1 MSISLDTAP
10 AFLDEL
16 APPESQARMI
26 MRRFA
31 RHRLAVLGLTTL
43 ILLAIAVYLGPVLSP
58 YAFDGNDLA
67 NASMWQPTLAH
78 WLGTDELGR
87 DVLTRLLYAGR
98 ISLSVGLTVA
108 FLSVLV
114 GTLVGAF
121 AAYFGSWVDMIAM
134 RAVDVIQSVPLL
146 MLLMVLVAFLG
157 HDLRIIILVIA
168 LTSWTGVARLVRGE
182 ILALKGQEFIEA
194 AHAVGV
200 GPWGQIFR
208 HLIPNALAPVFVSAT
223 LGVADAIT
231 LESALSFLGVGI
243 QPPTPS
249 WGNLLTD
256 AQQYL
261 IMTPWLAIYP
271 GLLIF
276 LTVASI
282 NFVGDGLRDALDP
295 KLKQ

>member
-1 MSISLDTAP
+1 MAVATEASS
-10 AFLDEL
+10 FEL
-16 APPESQARMI
+16 APAESRFRMVA
-26 MRRFA
+26 RRFM
-31 RHRLAVLGLTTL
+31 RHRLAMAGLITL
-43 ILLAIAVYLGPVLSP
+43 LLLAIAVYIGPFLSP
-58 YAFDGNDLA
+58 YSFDGNDLA
-67 NASMWQPTLAH
+67 HASQWVPSWHH

-98 ISLSVGLTVA
+98 ISLSVGLLVA
-108 FLSVLV
+108 LLSVLI
-114 GTLVGAF
+114 GTLVGAL
-121 AAYFGSWVDMIAM
+121 AGYFGSWVDAISM
-134 RAVDVIQSVPLL
+134 RLVDVIQSVPLL

-157 HDLRIIILVIA
+157 HDLRFIILVIA
-168 LTSWTGVARLVRGE
+168 LTSWTNVARLVRGE
-182 ILALKGQEFIEA
+182 ILSLKQQEFIEA
-194 AHAVGV
+194 AQSVGV
-200 GPWGQIFR
+200 GSWGQIFV
-208 HLIPNALAPVFVSAT
+208 HLIPNSLAPVFVAAT

-243 QPPTPS
+243 QPPVPS